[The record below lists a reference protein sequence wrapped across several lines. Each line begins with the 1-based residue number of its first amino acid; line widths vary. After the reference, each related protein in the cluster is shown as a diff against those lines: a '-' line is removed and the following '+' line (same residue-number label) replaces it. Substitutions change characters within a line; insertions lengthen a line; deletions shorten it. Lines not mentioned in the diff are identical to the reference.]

1 MIFKEAMRSLKH
13 DKSRAFFYWL
23 TLMLTTTFMYLY
35 FNIAMDESIGMSLG
49 ESSDNII
56 TIITLISV
64 LICCADIFFAN
75 DYYVKNKSK
84 DLAVRLVSGATYVHI
99 AGYLL
104 IQTSLLML
112 LAIPSGILIARFL
125 MTPLNMIV
133 SSVLPGGT
141 HIIEPVP
148 RGELYTYVILAFIVC
163 WIVVMNLSFTYL
175 NSAASL
181 INQRNASKGEKGS
194 MFYLKSIPNWM
205 RQIFWLFMFLAPVYT
220 FYANRD
226 SIVLFAC
233 IGMVGFNGIL
243 RWIIRPF
250 ITRMI
255 SAGKSEPKRIA
266 YFGFI
271 REDLQVMKFAM
282 YLLLVSVII
291 MASILVTN
299 QSNPMVKVMITMS
312 YIFLSVLQAMAL
324 MFRYSTELSERKR
337 HFASL
342 SRIGYTMKQLKSI
355 TRKEV
360 FGYYGSVLLIS
371 MIYLINIYISLV
383 SAGTMNTSFAIALVL
398 IVAIPL
404 CICAIGSL
412 FYYRGIVLTEGA
424 QS

>member
-13 DKSRAFFYWL
+13 DKSRAVFYWL

-133 SSVLPGGT
+133 ASVLPGGT

-175 NSAASL
+175 
-181 INQRNASKGEKGS
+181 
-194 MFYLKSIPNWM
+194 LKMARPWSIW
-205 RQIFWLFMFLAPVYT
+205 
-220 FYANRD
+220 
-226 SIVLFAC
+226 
-233 IGMVGFNGIL
+233 
-243 RWIIRPF
+243 
-250 ITRMI
+250 
-255 SAGKSEPKRIA
+255 
-266 YFGFI
+266 
-271 REDLQVMKFAM
+271 
-282 YLLLVSVII
+282 
-291 MASILVTN
+291 
-299 QSNPMVKVMITMS
+299 
-312 YIFLSVLQAMAL
+312 
-324 MFRYSTELSERKR
+324 
-337 HFASL
+337 
-342 SRIGYTMKQLKSI
+342 
-355 TRKEV
+355 
-360 FGYYGSVLLIS
+360 
-371 MIYLINIYISLV
+371 
-383 SAGTMNTSFAIALVL
+383 
-398 IVAIPL
+398 
-404 CICAIGSL
+404 
-412 FYYRGIVLTEGA
+412 
-424 QS
+424 